1 MDIFFI
7 IALVMT
13 SVIAVTFIIERGV
26 ALRWDK
32 VIPPPVCRAVENY
45 HAGSDLPQMQSI
57 CRQHPS
63 TISRLLLFTT
73 EHLDWSKTENV
84 DVLETRARH
93 EVSRLERGLV
103 VLEIIVGI
111 APLLGLV
118 GTIYGLIVLFGGMGK
133 VTADQTA
140 TFARGVSLA
149 LNSTLMG
156 LLIAIPALV
165 SWSYYSKKVEN
176 LAVEMESL
184 CDEFLR
190 KHYRNGTSLPVQAKP
205 AAKRERVR
213 VNPIAVLP
221 QPAAPSVTPLASP
234 VVARPVVQPRERGA
248 EHGES
253 NVRNLRV
260 DDDEQQ
266 EGGVSAGQ

>member
-13 SVIAVTFIIERGV
+13 SIVAVTFIIERGL

-32 VIPPPVCRAVENY
+32 VVPPSIASAVENY
-45 HAGSDLPQMQSI
+45 RSSSDLPQFQSI
-57 CRQHPS
+57 CRQYPS
-63 TISRLLLFTT
+63 MASRLLLFAT
-73 EHLDWSKTENV
+73 EHLDWPKTENV
-84 DVLETRARH
+84 DVIETRARH

-133 VTADQTA
+133 TGGNESAV
-140 TFARGVSLA
+140 FARGISLA

-165 SWSYYSKKVEN
+165 AWSYYSKKVEN

-190 KHYRNGTSLPVQAKP
+190 KHYRNPTLAQAPAKPPVRRERIKPVVLEAVPPPMEPPATSLP
-205 AAKRERVR
+205 
-213 VNPIAVLP
+213 
-221 QPAAPSVTPLASP
+221 PSATL
-234 VVARPVVQPRERGA
+234 RRR
-248 EHGES
+248 GES
-253 NVRNLRV
+253 DGNEMVGN
-260 DDDEQQ
+260 
-266 EGGVSAGQ
+266 G